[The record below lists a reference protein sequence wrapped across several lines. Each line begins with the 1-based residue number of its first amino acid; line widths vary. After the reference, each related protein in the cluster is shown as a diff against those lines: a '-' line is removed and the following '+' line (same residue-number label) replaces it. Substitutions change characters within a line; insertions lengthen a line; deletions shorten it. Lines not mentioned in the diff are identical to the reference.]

1 MALIGTIRKNSWLLV
16 VMIALGL
23 GGFLLMD
30 MMNAGSPGGQSG
42 SQFVLGEVA
51 GEKIDRGNFER
62 VYSLVYGNSGGD
74 VYTRRNFLWN
84 YFVEEA
90 LVTQE
95 ADEIGLGVSNT
106 ELVDLEFGP
115 NPSPIIVQRFSNPN
129 APGQVNRE
137 QLNYFKQLIQ
147 DGGVDAAIQQGQLS
161 PSFPDYWVHQE
172 QEIKKERLQSKLNN
186 LVTKAM
192 YVPTWMAEM
201 GFSEQNHFVDFTYVK
216 VPFDEIDNS
225 EVSLSDADYE
235 AYLKENGAAYKVDE
249 ETRKLDYVVFNV
261 MPTAEDSA
269 ANRKII
275 ADLVDDFAAAEND
288 STFVLTN
295 EGQITPVFYT
305 KAELPAAVADT
316 VMSLPVGQVYGPYQ
330 EGGAYKAVKVRD
342 RVMMADSADTRH
354 ILRSATTP
362 TEFAA
367 AKKTIDSLTNLLETG
382 VASFDSLAP
391 KFSQDPGSANNGGK
405 YEGVTPNQFV
415 PEFNEV
421 LFKTGSVGNYYAIRT
436 DFGWHLVEILKRS
449 AAQSERVQVAY
460 ISENIIPSKDTQAK
474 AYERASSF
482 VGENRS
488 LEDLQKAVG
497 EQSDLSI
504 ESSQPLK
511 KNDFTVGELG
521 AGDDS
526 REIVR
531 WAFTAG
537 KGDVSPTVYTYKDN
551 VSYFDS
557 KYVVVAL
564 TNVQKAGIPSVATVK
579 EEIEP
584 AVINKKKGEMLK
596 EQLAGMDMQAIA
608 SQYDVPVDTARN
620 VTFSQAFVQNL
631 GTEPKVIATAFGLD
645 QGQTSE
651 PIAGQSGVF
660 KITMVK
666 KPVLAEPT
674 NLPQVRQR
682 MAANIRSQVNAN
694 LIKSMREGANVE
706 DYRSKFY

>member
-30 MMNAGSPGGQSG
+30 MMSAGNPGGGSS
-42 SQFVLGEVA
+42 SQFVLGEIA

-62 VYSLVYGNSGGD
+62 VYSLVYGSSGGD

-84 YFVEEA
+84 YFVEER
-90 LVTQE
+90 LVTKE
-95 ADEIGLGVSNT
+95 ADAIGLGVSPT
-106 ELVDLEFGP
+106 ELIDLEFGP

-147 DGGVDAAIQQGQLS
+147 DGGVQSAIEQGQLS
-161 PSFPDYWVHQE
+161 PSFPDYWLHQE
-172 QEIKKERLQSKLNN
+172 QEIKKERLQSKINA

-201 GFSEQNHFVDFTYVK
+201 GFAEQNHFVDFAYVK
-216 VPFDEIDNS
+216 VPYDEIDNT
-225 EVSLSDADYE
+225 EVSLSDEDYE
-235 AYLKENGAAYKVDE
+235 TYLKANAARYKVDE
-249 ETRKLDYVVFNV
+249 ETRKVDYVVFDV
-261 MPTAEDSA
+261 LPTAADSA
-269 ANRKII
+269 HNRKMI
-275 ADLVDDFAAAEND
+275 ADLIDKFQAAEND
-288 STFVLTN
+288 SNFVLAN

-305 KAELPAAVADT
+305 KEELSPVIADT
-316 VMSLPVGQVYGPYQ
+316 VMNMSEGQVYGPYF
-330 EGGAYKAVKVRD
+330 EAGAYKAVKVLD
-342 RVMMADSADTRH
+342 RFLMADSADTRH
-354 ILRSATTP
+354 ILRTASTP
-362 TEFAA
+362 ADFAA

-382 VASFDSLAP
+382 VASFDSLAA

-421 LFKTGSVGNYYAIRT
+421 LFKTGEIGKLYAIRT
-436 DFGWHLVEILKRS
+436 SFGWHLVEVLSRN
-449 AAQSERVQVAY
+449 AAKTERVQVAY
-460 ISENIIPSKDTQAK
+460 IMENIVPSKETQAE
-474 AYERASSF
+474 AFERASAF
-482 VGENRS
+482 IGENRT
-488 LEDLQKAVG
+488 LDELHKAVA
-497 EQSDLSI
+497 EQSDLTI
-504 ESSQPLK
+504 KSSAPLK
-511 KNDFTVGELG
+511 KNDFSVGELG
-521 AGDDS
+521 SGDDS

-537 KGDVSPTVYTYKDN
+537 EGEVSPTVYTYKDN
-551 VSYFDS
+551 VDYYDN
-557 KYVVVAL
+557 KYVAVAL
-564 TNVQKAGIPSVATVK
+564 STVQKAGVPTVAAVK

-584 AVINKKKGEMLK
+584 AVMNEKKGEMLK
-596 EQLAGMDMQAIA
+596 AKMASMDMQAIA

-631 GTEPKVIATAFGLD
+631 GAEPKVIATAFGLD
-645 QGQTSE
+645 QGQVSE
-651 PIAGQSGVF
+651 PIVGQSGVF
-660 KITMVK
+660 KVVMTK
-666 KPVLAEPT
+666 KPALAAPT

-682 MAANIRSQVNAN
+682 MAANIRSQVNSN
-694 LIKSMREGANVE
+694 LIKAMREGATVE